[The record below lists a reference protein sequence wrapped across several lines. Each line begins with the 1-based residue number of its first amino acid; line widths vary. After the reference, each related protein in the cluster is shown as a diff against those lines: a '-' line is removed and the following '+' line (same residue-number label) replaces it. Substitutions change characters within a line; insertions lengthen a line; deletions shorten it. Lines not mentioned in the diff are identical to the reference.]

1 MPSISSS
8 PQEEVG
14 QSHLSR
20 EEAVGGD
27 DDNHRAAACDHRAAA
42 CLDEQLHLDAQLLHE
57 GRRDDHRATAG
68 RGEQD
73 SKENKIPKQEEQEQE
88 QE

>member
-20 EEAVGGD
+20 RVPLA
-27 DDNHRAAACDHRAAA
+27 RS
-42 CLDEQLHLDAQLLHE
+42 DAPA
-57 GRRDDHRATAG
+57 GRRYT
-68 RGEQD
+68 RGIRVPGEPLETG
-73 SKENKIPKQEEQEQE
+73 SESM
-88 QE
+88 